1 MNKRLDA
8 GQRHLLRL
16 VAKGADS
23 EGWAKVSDVVRPLVE
38 KLPSDLVE
46 IREGEVRLTPI
57 GKVVLIYIV

>member
-1 MNKRLDA
+1 MGESFRC
-8 GQRHLLRL
+8 
-16 VAKGADS
+16 S
-23 EGWAKVSDVVRPLVE
+23 WPLVE